1 MRDAARDLGV
11 HTSTVYRWALTAAW
25 HTRGYY
31 GSVSHNVKAIY
42 QRYMGWYDA
51 NPANLWQH
59 PPVQRAVRYVAA
71 MGGVDALLTA
81 ARGAFEAGDYR
92 WAAELASHLV
102 FAEPDHAPGKE
113 LLAATFEQLGFG
125 AENGTW
131 RCAYLSGAH
140 ELRHGSFGS
149 PTAALSADLLASLSP
164 TQLFGAIAVRVNGPR
179 AWNEH
184 IEIDIDLAEDGRYRL
199 RLVNGVLTYTTAKQ
213 AHAADV
219 SLRMPR
225 LALPALLVGAGSMS
239 ELADLGIR
247 VDGDADALWRLM
259 SVLDA
264 PDPDF
269 AIVTP

>member
-1 MRDAARDLGV
+1 MSDETPEASSEIAEAMVLPP
-11 HTSTVYRWALTAAW
+11 ALEAAW

-140 ELRHGSFGS
+140 ELRHGSFGGLVH
-149 PTAALSADLLASLSP
+149 AGFQGLDLF
-164 TQLFGAIAVRVNGPR
+164 T
-179 AWNEH
+179 
-184 IEIDIDLAEDGRYRL
+184 LAEHLHRL
-199 RLVNGVLTYTTAKQ
+199 GGLAQVPHRQEHTQRQHQHRPQGPHRPRPVAASNLSITAGGKP
-213 AHAADV
+213 
-219 SLRMPR
+219 S
-225 LALPALLVGAGSMS
+225 GN
-239 ELADLGIR
+239 
-247 VDGDADALWRLM
+247 
-259 SVLDA
+259 
-264 PDPDF
+264 
-269 AIVTP
+269 T